1 MTVISDST
9 VSAPGAATAADDV
22 LRIGPAALRSRL
34 IHGTGKFPSDEVLRD
49 CLAAARP
56 DMITLAIR
64 RLSLEGGGRNE
75 LEGLDLSRFTLLP
88 NTAGATTAQQAIRMA
103 HLARA
108 ASLSELIKV
117 EVVGDERTLLPD
129 PAGTLEATRVL
140 VEEGFTVLAYTSD
153 DVVLALRL
161 EELGAAAV
169 MPGAAP
175 IGTTLGI
182 QNPFNVKLIIERLQV
197 PVVIDAGL
205 GVPSEAA
212 RCMEWGASAVLVN
225 TAIARARNPVEMARA
240 FSEAV
245 AAGRRAH
252 LAGRA
257 EISFE
262 AVASSPTAGLPT
274 SSS

>member
-1 MTVISDST
+1 MTLT
-9 VSAPGAATAADDV
+9 DV
-22 LRIGPAALRSRL
+22 EVDEGLRIGGAVLRNRL
-34 IHGTGKFPSDEVLRD
+34 IHGTGKFPSDQVLRD
-49 CLAAARP
+49 CLEAAQP
-56 DMITLAIR
+56 DMVTLAIR
-64 RLSLEGGGRNE
+64 RLSLDGGGRNE
-75 LEGLDLSRFTLLP
+75 LEGVDLSRFTLLP
-88 NTAGATTAQQAIRMA
+88 NTAGATTAQQAIRLA

-108 ASLSELIKV
+108 ASLSDFIKV

-140 VEEGFTVLAYTSD
+140 AAEGFTVMAYTSD

-161 EELGAAAV
+161 QEAGAAAV

-182 QNPFNVKLIIERLQV
+182 QNPFNVRLIIERLEV
-197 PVVIDAGL
+197 PVIVDAGL
-205 GVPSEAA
+205 GVPSEAV
-212 RCMEWGASAVLVN
+212 RCMEWGAAAVLVN

-240 FSEAV
+240 FREAV
-245 AAGRRAH
+245 AAGRRAF

-262 AVASSPTAGLPT
+262 AVASSPAAGLPT

>member
-1 MTVISDST
+1 MTLTD
-9 VSAPGAATAADDV
+9 VSVADE
-22 LRIGPAALRSRL
+22 LRIGGAVLRSRL
-34 IHGTGKFPSDEVLRD
+34 IHGTGRFPSDQVLRD
-49 CLAAARP
+49 CLDAAAP
-56 DMITLAIR
+56 GMVTLAIR
-64 RLSLEGGGRNE
+64 RLSLDGGGRNE
-75 LEGLDLSRFTLLP
+75 LEGVDLSRFTLLP
-88 NTAGATTAQQAIRMA
+88 NTAGATTAQQAIRLA

-108 ASLSELIKV
+108 ASLSDLVKV

-140 VEEGFTVLAYTSD
+140 AADGFTVLSYTSD

-161 EELGAAAV
+161 QEAGAAAV

-182 QNPFNVKLIIERLQV
+182 QNPFNIRMIIERLDV
-197 PVVIDAGL
+197 PVVVDAGL
-205 GVPSEAA
+205 GVPSEAV
-212 RCMEWGASAVLVN
+212 RCMEWGAAAVLVN

-240 FSEAV
+240 FGEAV
-245 AAGRRAH
+245 AAGRRAF

-262 AVASSPTAGLPT
+262 AVASSPAAGLPT

>member
-1 MTVISDST
+1 MTLTD
-9 VSAPGAATAADDV
+9 APVAADE
-22 LRIGPAALRSRL
+22 LRIGEAVLRNRL
-34 IHGTGKFPSDEVLRD
+34 IHGTGRFPSDQVLRD
-49 CLAAARP
+49 CLDAAQP
-56 DMITLAIR
+56 DMVTLAIR
-64 RLSLEGGGRNE
+64 RLSLDGGGRNE
-75 LEGLDLSRFTLLP
+75 LEGVDLSRFTLLR
-88 NTAGATTAQQAIRMA
+88 NAAGATTAQQAVRLA
-103 HLARA
+103 QLARA
-108 ASLSELIKV
+108 ASLRNLIQV

-129 PAGTLEATRVL
+129 PAGTLEATRAL
-140 VEEGFTVLAYTSD
+140 VADGFTVLAYTSD

-161 EELGAAAV
+161 QEAGAAAV

-182 QNPFNVKLIIERLQV
+182 QNPFNIKLIIERLDV
-197 PVVIDAGL
+197 PVVVDAGL
-205 GVPSEAA
+205 GVPSEAV
-212 RCMEWGASAVLVN
+212 RCMAWGAAAVLVN
-225 TAIARARNPVEMARA
+225 TAIARARHPAEMARA

-262 AVASSPTAGLPT
+262 AVASSPAAGLPT

>member
-1 MTVISDST
+1 MTMTDT
-9 VSAPGAATAADDV
+9 ATADE
-22 LRIGPAALRSRL
+22 LRIGGAVLRNRL
-34 IHGTGKFPSDEVLRD
+34 IHGTGKFPSDEVLRG
-49 CLAAARP
+49 CLDAAQP
-56 DMITLAIR
+56 DMVTLAIR
-64 RLSLEGGGRNE
+64 RLSLDDGGRNE
-75 LEGLDLSRFTLLP
+75 LAGVDLSRFTLLP
-88 NTAGATTAQQAIRMA
+88 NTAGATTAQQAIRLA

-108 ASLSELIKV
+108 AGLSEFIKV

-161 EELGAAAV
+161 QEAGAAAV

-182 QNPFNVKLIIERLQV
+182 QNPFNIRLIIERLDV
-197 PVVIDAGL
+197 PVVVDAGL
-205 GVPSEAA
+205 GVPSEAV
-212 RCMEWGASAVLVN
+212 RCMEWGAAAVLVN
-225 TAIARARNPVEMARA
+225 TAIARARNPVKMAGA
-240 FSEAV
+240 FREAV

>member
-1 MTVISDST
+1 MTLTD
-9 VSAPGAATAADDV
+9 APAAADE
-22 LRIGPAALRSRL
+22 LRIGEAVLRNRL
-34 IHGTGKFPSDEVLRD
+34 IHGTGRFPSDAVLRD
-49 CLAAARP
+49 CLDAAQP
-56 DMITLAIR
+56 DMVTLAIR
-64 RLSLEGGGRNE
+64 RLSLDGGGRNE
-75 LEGLDLSRFTLLP
+75 LEGVDLSRFTLLP
-88 NTAGATTAQQAIRMA
+88 NTAGATTAPQAIRLA
-103 HLARA
+103 NLARA
-108 ASLSELIKV
+108 ASLSNLIKV

-129 PAGTLEATRVL
+129 PVGTLEATRAL
-140 VEEGFTVLAYTSD
+140 VADGFTVLAYTSD

-161 EELGAAAV
+161 QEAGAAAV

-182 QNPFNVKLIIERLQV
+182 QNPFNVRMVIERLDV
-197 PVVIDAGL
+197 PVVVDAGL

-212 RCMEWGASAVLVN
+212 RCMEWGAAAVLVN
-225 TAIARARNPVEMARA
+225 TAIARARHPVEMARA

-262 AVASSPTAGLPT
+262 AAASSPATGLPT

>member
-1 MTVISDST
+1 MTVTTDT
-9 VSAPGAATAADDV
+9 PVAADE
-22 LRIGPAALRSRL
+22 LRIGGAVLRNRL
-34 IHGTGKFPSDEVLRD
+34 IHGTGKFPSDEVLRG
-49 CLAAARP
+49 CLDAARP
-56 DMITLAIR
+56 DMVTLAIR
-64 RLSLEGGGRNE
+64 RLSLDGGGRNE
-75 LEGLDLSRFTLLP
+75 LEAIDLSRFTLLP
-88 NTAGATTAQQAIRMA
+88 NTAGATTAQQAVRLA

-108 ASLSELIKV
+108 ASLSDFIKV
-117 EVVGDERTLLPD
+117 EVIGDERTLLPD

-140 VEEGFTVLAYTSD
+140 AADGFTVMSYSSD

-161 EELGAAAV
+161 QEAGAAAV
-169 MPGAAP
+169 MPGGAP

-182 QNPFNVKLIIERLQV
+182 QNPFNVKLIIDRLDV
-197 PVVIDAGL
+197 PVVVDAGL

-212 RCMEWGASAVLVN
+212 RCMEWGAAAVLVN

-262 AVASSPTAGLPT
+262 AVASSPSAGLPT